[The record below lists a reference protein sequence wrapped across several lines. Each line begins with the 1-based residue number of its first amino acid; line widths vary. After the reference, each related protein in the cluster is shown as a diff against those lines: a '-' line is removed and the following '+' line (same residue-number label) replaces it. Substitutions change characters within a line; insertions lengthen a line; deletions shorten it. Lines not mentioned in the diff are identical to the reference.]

1 MFDETYQAFEV
12 FGMDFAAKFLMIMG
26 LQIALVSGAI
36 SQESNV
42 MSAASDPD
50 AIADGTNAVGDKD
63 IAEAWLINPTTR
75 YPHFVLGADYEPSGI
90 RVRLKTGEILSL
102 ILDEEFV
109 FEDRVARLADL
120 DGDGQDEIIQ
130 VMSSQQKGASLAI
143 FSIREGA
150 LVLKTRTAFIGR
162 SSRWLNPAGIADF
175 NGDGVLDI
183 ALVQMPHLVK
193 RLELWNLDDG
203 RLVRIADAQNY
214 SNHKL
219 GSPYLGLSA
228 VGDFNGDGIDDLA
241 ILKGNYSSIS
251 LLSFAGGGVDE
262 FANYAIEG
270 VVRKD
275 FELSKTT
282 KGWRLEIGL
291 SSGGNFSLDI
301 APDHY

>member
-1 MFDETYQAFEV
+1 MVFEINQILWRV
-12 FGMDFAAKFLMIMG
+12 QMNFFVKIFMIMG
-26 LQIALVSGAI
+26 LQIALISGAI
-36 SQESNV
+36 SQENTIL
-42 MSAASDPD
+42 SAANDPD
-50 AIADGTNAVGDKD
+50 AIADGTIAFGDKD
-63 IAEAWLINPTTR
+63 IAEAWLINSTTR
-75 YPHFVLGADYEPSGI
+75 YPHFVLGTDYEPSGI
-90 RVRLKTGEILSL
+90 RVRLKTGEVLSL

-120 DGDGQDEIIQ
+120 DGDGRDEIIQ

-143 FSIREGA
+143 FSINDGA
-150 LVLKTRTAFIGR
+150 LELKTRTPFIGR

-193 RLELWNLDDG
+193 RLELWSLKDG
-203 RLVRIADAQNY
+203 LLIRTTKAENF

-228 VGDFNGDGIDDLA
+228 VADFNGDGIDDLA
-241 ILKGNYSSIS
+241 ILRGDYSSVS
-251 LLSFAGGGVDE
+251 LLSFAGGGVYE
-262 FANYAIEG
+262 YANYAIEG

-275 FELSKTT
+275 FELEKTE

-291 SSGGNFSLDI
+291 ASGEDFSLDI
-301 APDHY
+301 VPDHY

>member
-1 MFDETYQAFEV
+1 MN
-12 FGMDFAAKFLMIMG
+12 FAAKLFMILG
-26 LQIALVSGAI
+26 VQIALISGAT
-36 SQESNV
+36 SQENTV
-42 MSAASDPD
+42 VSAANDPD
-50 AIADGTNAVGDKD
+50 AIADGTNVVGDKD

-102 ILDEEFV
+102 ALDDEFV
-109 FEDRVARLADL
+109 FEDRVARMADL
-120 DGDGQDEIIQ
+120 DGDGRDEIIQ

-143 FSIREGA
+143 FSIKDGA
-150 LVLKTRTAFIGR
+150 LVLKTRTSFIGR

-193 RLELWNLDDG
+193 RLELWTLDDG
-203 RLVRIADAQNY
+203 RLVRISDAQNY

-219 GSPYLGLSA
+219 GSPFLGLSA
-228 VGDFNGDGIDDLA
+228 VADFNGDGIDDLA
-241 ILKGNYSSIS
+241 ILKGNYSSVS
-251 LLSFAGGGVDE
+251 LLNFADGGVDE

-275 FELSKTT
+275 FELNKTE

-291 SSGGNFSLDI
+291 ASGENFSLDI
-301 APDHY
+301 VPDHY

>member
-1 MFDETYQAFEV
+1 MNYF
-12 FGMDFAAKFLMIMG
+12 AKFLLVVG
-26 LQIALVSGAI
+26 LPLALISGAM
-36 SQESNV
+36 SQENTLL
-42 MSAASDPD
+42 SAANDPD
-50 AIADGTNAVGDKD
+50 AIADGINVLGEKD

-90 RVRLKTGEILSL
+90 RVRLKTGKILSL

-109 FEDRVARLADL
+109 FEDRIARLADL
-120 DGDGQDEIIQ
+120 DGDGRDEIIQ

-143 FSIREGA
+143 FSINDGA
-150 LVLKTRTAFIGR
+150 LVLKTRTPFIGR

-193 RLELWNLDDG
+193 RLELWTLKDG
-203 RLVRIADAQNY
+203 RLLRNADAQNY

-228 VGDFNGDGIDDLA
+228 VADFNGDGIDDLA
-241 ILKGNYSSIS
+241 ILRGNYSSVS
-251 LLSFAGGGVDE
+251 LLSFAEGGVNE
-262 FANYAIEG
+262 FANYAIDG
-270 VVRKD
+270 VVRGD
-275 FELSKTT
+275 FELEKTE

-291 SSGGNFSLDI
+291 SEGENFSLDI
-301 APDHY
+301 LPDHY